1 VVIGLGTL
9 FLGKDGNFIVL
20 PFWLF
25 LGAAQWIYIAPL
37 AMLLK
42 RLGRTGIAKGLWI
55 SGLLVV
61 LLNGAY
67 WAGLG
72 VFTILYGIES
82 RAVQKFAREH
92 PITHREV
99 SGTVVA
105 LDEKR
110 IEVQTAEGLVSIG
123 LGAATHYIQSNGP
136 FGNTQMDPTNV
147 RVGSTVVVDAS
158 SFNGGPLYAEY
169 VSMNLPEPADV
180 PSPH

>member
-1 VVIGLGTL
+1 MGLGTL
-9 FLGKDGNFIVL
+9 LLGKDGNFIVL

-25 LGAAQWIYIAPL
+25 LGAAQWIYMAPL

-42 RLGRTGIAKGLWI
+42 RLGRTGIAKGLWVG
-55 SGLLVV
+55 GLLVL
-61 LLNGAY
+61 LLNGVY

-72 VFTILYGIES
+72 VYMILYGIES

-99 SGTVVA
+99 SGTIVA
-105 LDEKR
+105 LDKER

-136 FGNTQMDPTNV
+136 FGNTQMDPSNV
-147 RVGSTVVVDAS
+147 KVGSTVVVEAS
-158 SFNGGPLYAEY
+158 SFDGGPLYANY
-169 VSMNLPEPADV
+169 VSMNLPEPAAS